1 MTRIKWYKPVS
12 GILVNLIFLGQFIDM
27 AGQDAR
33 CEFIPFDDREFRI
46 TTPADVARKRLEIIH
61 AIWGTDHIPGRGDV
75 TITQGIA
82 SPLSPNPIVARV
94 DRFEIPVERIDSV
107 KDRAYF
113 FVPPQ
118 RNNRLVLFCPGHSC
132 SLKDEG
138 NPSHRIEA
146 TIIGLLSAGFDVL
159 SVFMPRISEDTCD
172 LDHCRIFHTDLGY
185 ADPPASYGLRL
196 FLDPTLVSLNYLLKH
211 CSYRDVNMVGL
222 SGGGWTTNL
231 VAAIDERVR
240 LSFSVAGSMPVY
252 YRHDGSIGDIEQFVP
267 GLYRDIAG
275 YPDLYVLGAFGEG
288 RKQVQIL
295 NRNDDCCFGIRQHD
309 PDRNYDQD
317 CNSFEQSVKEKLN
330 DLGARD
336 HYDLV
341 IDEEAPNHQ
350 ISSFALFGIILP
362 CLLSE

>member
-1 MTRIKWYKPVS
+1 MTRIKWCKHVP
-12 GILVNLIFLGQFIDM
+12 GILVSLLFLWQSIDVVGQN
-27 AGQDAR
+27 AC
-33 CEFIPFDDREFRI
+33 CEFIPFDDRGFHLA
-46 TTPADVARKRLEIIH
+46 TAADIYGKRLEIIRT
-61 AIWGTDHIPGRGDV
+61 IWGTDRIPDRSDISV
-75 TITQGIA
+75 IPGIA
-82 SPLSPNPIVARV
+82 SPLSPNPIVSRV
-94 DRFEIPVERIDSV
+94 DRFRIPVAHTDAISDL
-107 KDRAYF
+107 AYF
-113 FVPPQ
+113 FVPAQ
-118 RNNRLVLFCPGHSC
+118 RNNRLVLFCPGHIC
-132 SLKDEG
+132 KLKDEG

-159 SVFMPRISEDTCD
+159 SVFMPHISEDTCD
-172 LDHCRIFHTDLGY
+172 LDHCRIFYTDLGY
-185 ADPPASYGLRL
+185 DNPPMTYGLRL
-196 FLDPTLVSLNYLLKH
+196 FLDPTLVSLNYLLKLNN
-211 CSYRDVNMVGL
+211 YRDVNMVGL

-231 VAAIDERVR
+231 VAALDERVR

-341 IDEEAPNHQ
+341 IDKEAPNHQ
-350 ISSFALFGIILP
+350 ISSFALLGIILP
-362 CLLSE
+362 CLLNE